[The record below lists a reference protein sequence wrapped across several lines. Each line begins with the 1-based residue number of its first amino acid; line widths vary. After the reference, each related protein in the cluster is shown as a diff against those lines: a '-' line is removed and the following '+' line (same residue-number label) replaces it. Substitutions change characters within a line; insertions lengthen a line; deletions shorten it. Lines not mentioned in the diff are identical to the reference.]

1 MRALSHGKLKEISS
15 VFSGEDFPE
24 EAAWKNQPGNCSFKD
39 FEGPRKWHCP
49 SITELCCVLFYTKM
63 DPHTYIKYKKKTK
76 KQQTRGKYY
85 SLIYVYF
92 CLCSGLE
99 N

>member
-1 MRALSHGKLKEISS
+1 MEEYTISLETAVLKTLKDRGNGIVLALQGCA
-15 VFSGEDFPE
+15 VFCFTQR
-24 EAAWKNQPGNCSFKD
+24 WIHIHILN
-39 FEGPRKWHCP
+39 
-49 SITELCCVLFYTKM
+49 
-63 DPHTYIKYKKKTK
+63 IKKQTK